1 MAAADQWVRT
11 DLRDNGVLVVSF
23 DHPPVNALTPD
34 LRTALV
40 RALDQANDQRLRAV
54 VLAAGGRNFSA
65 ASGAEVQAAGLAEP
79 PENTSTLT
87 ELCRRIEDL
96 HIPVVVALQ
105 GATIGPG
112 AELALAAHARVV
124 DQTVR
129 IVFPEVGLGL
139 VAMAGSTQRLPRL
152 VGAREALGMMVHAQP
167 VMAEEGLATGLFDV
181 AAEGDVLAAA
191 VAYAAAMPG
200 PRRVRDRGDG
210 LTDVPAFQAAIAAA
224 RGAAERGILPAPGRI
239 VDCIEAALMLP
250 FENGMALE
258 AIAREDL
265 EAGEESQALCAAA
278 FAERRAAQLVPA
290 VAKIRAKTVAEIG
303 FVGAAPQM
311 PALALVALRHGI
323 ALRWADEDE
332 VRRTASIGW
341 ITQRL
346 DAALQAGQMTQVQR
360 DADRAR
366 VTEAAGPQDLQDCDL
381 IVHGVAGDA
390 VAGLGRLLPMAPQV
404 LMGGAEGAFGLSLAP
419 SARISELALPNGAAP
434 AHTAVIVQFLRRIG
448 LPPVLEGKMP
458 IVGRRVALAGRTA
471 LMRMLQ
477 MGVPKR
483 LLAAALDGFGQA
495 LPDLPELESAAAM
508 PSMDAAE
515 VLQRWHG
522 AMANE
527 GLRMLE
533 SHVAARP
540 SDIDLVMVAGYGF
553 PRWRGGPM
561 HQAARRGLLV
571 LRRDLRIWA
580 ADDPAIWTPHPVL
593 DRLIADGRR
602 LGDMDI

>member
-1 MAAADQWVRT
+1 MAAGDQWVRT

-23 DHPPVNALTPD
+23 DHPPINALIHD
-34 LRTALV
+34 LRAALM
-40 RALDQANDQRLRAV
+40 RAFDQAQDHRVRAV
-54 VLAAGGRNFSA
+54 VLAAAGRNFSA
-65 ASGAEVQAAGLAEP
+65 ASGADLATSSP
-79 PENTSTLT
+79 APSPETTPTLMD
-87 ELCRRIEDL
+87 LCRRVEDL
-96 HIPVVVALQ
+96 HIPVVAALQ

-124 DQTVR
+124 DQSVR

-152 VGAREALGMMVHAQP
+152 VGARESLALMVHAQP

-181 AAEGDVLAAA
+181 VAEADLLDAA
-191 VAYAAAMPG
+191 VAHAIAMPG
-200 PRRVRDRGDG
+200 PRPVRDRVEG
-210 LTDVPAFQAAIAAA
+210 LADVQGYQAAIAAA
-224 RGAAERGILPAPGRI
+224 RVAAGRGTLPAPGRI
-239 VDCIEAALMLP
+239 IDCIEAALILP
-250 FENGMALE
+250 FENGLALE
-258 AIAREDL
+258 AITREDL

-311 PALALVALRHGI
+311 SALALVALRHGL
-323 ALRWADEDE
+323 ALRWADADAA
-332 VRRTASIGW
+332 RRAASIGW
-341 ITQRL
+341 ISTRQ
-346 DAALQAGQMTQVQR
+346 DAALQAGQITQMQR

-366 VTEAAGPQDLQDCDL
+366 MSEVAGPQDLQGCDL
-381 IVHGVAGDA
+381 IVHGAAGDA
-390 VAGLGRLLPMAPQV
+390 VAALGRLMPMVPQV
-404 LMGGAEGAFGLSLAP
+404 LMGGSEGAFGLSLAP
-419 SARISELALPNGAAP
+419 SARMSELALPSGAAP
-434 AHTAVIVQFLRRIG
+434 AQTAVIVQFLRRIG
-448 LPPVLEGKMP
+448 LPPVLQGKMP
-458 IVGRRVALAGRTA
+458 VVGRRVALAGRTA
-471 LMRMLQ
+471 LVRMLQ

-483 LLAAALDGFGQA
+483 LLAAALDDFGHA
-495 LPDLPELESAAAM
+495 LPDLPEPETVAAM
-508 PSMDAAE
+508 PSMAAMQ
-515 VLQRWHG
+515 VVQRWQG

-527 GLRMLE
+527 GLRLLD
-533 SHVAARP
+533 HHIAARP

-571 LRRDLRIWA
+571 LRRDLRIWQ

-602 LGDMDI
+602 LDDMNI